1 MSDIMKALVVCSDP
15 DARQSLSRAAGHC
28 RVLPLHSSSVRD
40 ALAILNR
47 ERIDVVLC
55 EDYLEDG
62 NFRDIIGAVSR
73 RPAKVPIIVASRLD
87 DWGQYLEAMNA
98 GAFEYV
104 LLPSRQA
111 EVGLDVHIA
120 LRESLRLSSLSRTEQ
135 SNHPGML
142 VEGIK

>member
-1 MSDIMKALVVCSDP
+1 MKALVVCSDP
-15 DARQSLSRAAGHC
+15 DARQSLSRAADHC

-62 NFRDIIGAVSR
+62 NFRDILGAVSR

-87 DWGQYLEAMNA
+87 DWGQYLEAMSA

-111 EVGLDVHIA
+111 EVGPDVHIA
-120 LRESLRLSSLSRTEQ
+120 LRESLRLSILSRPER
-135 SNHPGML
+135 SRHLAL
-142 VEGIK
+142 VGGGLNER